1 MIEKMLGLSDR
12 SIMKKSSYYFYML
25 AVVVGIGMIILALG
39 SVLFSMSDTHQGIV
53 MAQQSN
59 IEYLKSLSQK
69 INDPKL
75 LDIADWYALNYK
87 SLLELNKDLNAFSI
101 LFGFLLIMQ
110 FFLFKKLR
118 NKVIAQNH
126 TNDKDT
132 K

>member
-12 SIMKKSSYYFYML
+12 SIMKKSSYYFYVL

-39 SVLFSMSDTHQGIV
+39 SVLFCMSDTLQGIV

-75 LDIADWYALNYK
+75 LDIADWYELNYK
-87 SLLELNKDLNAFSI
+87 TLLELSEDLNAFLI

>member
-1 MIEKMLGLSDR
+1 MIEKVLGLSDR
-12 SIMKKSSYYFYML
+12 TIAKKSSYYLYVL
-25 AVVVGIGMIILALG
+25 AALVGIGVIVLALG
-39 SVLFSMSDTHQGIV
+39 SVVFSMSDTHQGIM

-87 SLLELNKDLNAFSI
+87 TLLELNKDLNAFLI
-101 LFGFLLIMQ
+101 LFGFLLIVQ
-110 FFLFKKLR
+110 FFLFRKLR
-118 NKVIAQNH
+118 NKVIVQIHA
-126 TNDKDT
+126 NDKDV

>member
-39 SVLFSMSDTHQGIV
+39 NVLFCMSDTHQGVV

-75 LDIADWYALNYK
+75 LDIADRYALNYK

-126 TNDKDT
+126 INDKDT